1 MLDDFIPML
10 RLLHDERARSDED
23 ACAKGQAGEIQDRLD
38 VRTLDRRDPGLI
50 EAVTRSDVA
59 R

>member
-23 ACAKGQAGEIQDRLD
+23 ACVKG
-38 VRTLDRRDPGLI
+38 
-50 EAVTRSDVA
+50 
-59 R
+59 